1 MNSTAG
7 KSYYIAYNSIDPFN
21 SIIFY
26 YNYFCTWSI
35 GIIFSLILPIL
46 FVFAPSSLHTTRTS
60 HFFIICLVCLTN
72 IFFLYIQA
80 YMLSGSGEPNLSFHT
95 CRFLVYISTL
105 AKPIELYL
113 TLLFSIERICTKNLL
128 NCISSTN
135 NYRLYFKRFYLLLI
149 LIGMSFI
156 FSIRLYEILKFIK
169 KNPSISNSNIISQK
183 NKIVNN
189 NQTDPINFRYCYSS
203 LNVEIYAKILSFYTI
218 QYWLEYGI
226 LIIISLILLSL
237 IIYQY
242 CLPFLQ
248 QRSSSRLS
256 VNTKFYLSLSSYVI
270 LFECVLLCLHFII
283 SNADN
288 NKHTKVNSLQLMLFV
303 YNIRCILLTFIIC
316 LTTCNP
322 LKQWIYE
329 LIILRPYLDN
339 FDENDQTKTIID
351 QSESLSSSQHHIIS

>member
-1 MNSTAG
+1 MDWRAG
-7 KSYYIAYNSIDPFN
+7 KSYYTAYNSIDRFD
-21 SIIFY
+21 SIIFF

-46 FVFAPSSLHTTRTS
+46 FLFAPSSLHTNRTS
-60 HFFIICLVCLTN
+60 HFFIICFICLTN
-72 IFFLYIQA
+72 MFCLYIQA

-113 TLLFSIERICTKNLL
+113 TLLFSIERILSKNLL

-135 NYRLYFKRFYLLLI
+135 NYRLYFKKFYLLLI
-149 LIGMSFI
+149 FIGMSLI

-169 KNPSISNSNIISQK
+169 KNSSILNNNIISQDDQ
-183 NKIVNN
+183 IDIN
-189 NQTDPINFRYCYSS
+189 NQTDKLNFQYCYRS
-203 LNVEIYAKILSFYTI
+203 LNVGIYAKILSFYTI
-218 QYWLEYGI
+218 QYWFEYGI
-226 LIIISLILLSL
+226 LIIISLILLSI

-248 QRSSSRLS
+248 QHTLSRLS
-256 VNTKFYLSLSSYVI
+256 VNTKFYISLSSCVI
-270 LFECVLLCLHFII
+270 LFEFVLLGLHFIVT
-283 SNADN
+283 NEN
-288 NKHTKVNSLQLMLFV
+288 NNNTSTQVNYLQMMLV
-303 YNIRCILLTFIIC
+303 IYNIRCILLPFIIC

-322 LKQWIYE
+322 LKQWIYQ

-339 FDENDQTKTIID
+339 LNENDQ
-351 QSESLSSSQHHIIS
+351 SEVLSSSQQMIS